1 MAAATCARLWRMF
14 SRRLLIQGRN
24 KTTAVGKMW
33 RAAGGQVQAHCTAVR
48 HLRALQKERI
58 HGPQIQF
65 LAVMTLLLLLL
76 LLPLIAVLLKQAAA
90 HSVRHLLQNGL
101 QRALHNT

>member
-1 MAAATCARLWRMF
+1 
-14 SRRLLIQGRN
+14 
-24 KTTAVGKMW
+24 MW
-33 RAAGGQVQAHCTAVR
+33 RAAGGQVQLQCTAVR

-76 LLPLIAVLLKQAAA
+76 LPLIAVFLKQAAA

-101 QRALHNT
+101 QRASRNT